1 MTTNWILNK
10 RLPDPLVTPAS
21 LLNHLN
27 SGTGLLMLVLF
38 VVFSGWMSP
47 AVGPLSEPAVAG
59 MSGLASMD
67 VCC

>member
-1 MTTNWILNK
+1 MTTNWTLNK
-10 RLPDPLVTPAS
+10 NIPDPLVTLAS
-21 LLNHLN
+21 LVNDLN

-38 VVFSGWMSP
+38 VVLSGWMSP

-59 MSGLASMD
+59 MSGVASMD